1 MDNLHKQWTI
11 SDNRDWFNE
20 HEYFDTKEEAVEFGR
35 TYEEFEG
42 RSFYVG
48 KVIEVEMKCGELA
61 INVIEEIQHQHYNC
75 DYEFAENYLDYV
87 KKEHIKELD
96 NILEKAIL
104 GWAEKYG
111 YLPDYFKV
119 YDIERVN
126 I

>member
-1 MDNLHKQWTI
+1 MDNLHEKWTV
-11 SDNRDWFNE
+11 SDNRDWFNK
-20 HEYFDTKEEAVEFGR
+20 HEYFDTKEEAIEFGK

-61 INVIEEIQHQHYNC
+61 INVIEEIQQQHYNC
-75 DYEFAENYLDYV
+75 DNEFAEDYLDDV
-87 KKEHIKELD
+87 KREHIKELES
-96 NILEKAIL
+96 ILEKAIL
-104 GWAEKYG
+104 SWPKEHG
-111 YLPDYFKV
+111 YLPNYCRV